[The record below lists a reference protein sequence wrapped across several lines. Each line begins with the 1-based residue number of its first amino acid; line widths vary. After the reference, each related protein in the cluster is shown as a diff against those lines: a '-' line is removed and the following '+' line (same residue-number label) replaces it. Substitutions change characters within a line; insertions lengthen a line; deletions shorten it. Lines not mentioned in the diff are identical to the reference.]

1 MTNPD
6 IFVSVVYVFYVV
18 APAIRDELWLRLALF
33 INSFG
38 FAAWGLWIGSWPVVV
53 ANAMFCVISLRQMHR
68 AWDERRPADLDEET
82 ATIGAMLFP
91 KMTGRDLE
99 ILWNAGHRFDAAS
112 AELTKLGEDV
122 ESLYVVM
129 DGDVHVELANGTQLH
144 RSAPMVVGEV
154 TTLSP
159 HLTRAT
165 ASVDVSNA
173 TVWKWA
179 KTDLD
184 ELLKQRPTM
193 TSPFLQGLSTQM
205 ADRIMREP
213 ALVG

>member
-1 MTNPD
+1 MINSD
-6 IFVSVVYVFYVV
+6 VFVSVVYVFYVI

-68 AWDERRPADLDEET
+68 AWDERRPADLDEAT
-82 ATIGAMLFP
+82 ASIGTALFP
-91 KMTGRDLE
+91 EMTGRDLE
-99 ILWNAGHRFDAAS
+99 VLWSAGAEFTAAS
-112 AELTKLGEDV
+112 AELTRLGEDV
-122 ESLYVVM
+122 NSLYVVM
-129 DGDVHVELANGTQLH
+129 DGDVHIELADGTRLV

-165 ASVDVSNA
+165 ATVEVTNA

-184 ELLKQRPTM
+184 EMLEKRPTM
-193 TSPFLQGLSTQM
+193 TSAFLQGLSTQM

-213 ALVG
+213 ALVS